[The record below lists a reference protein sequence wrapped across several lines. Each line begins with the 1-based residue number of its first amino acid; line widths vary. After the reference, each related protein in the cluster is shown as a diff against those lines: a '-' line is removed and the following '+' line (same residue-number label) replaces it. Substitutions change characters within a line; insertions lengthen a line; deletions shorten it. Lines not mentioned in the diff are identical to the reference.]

1 MSRRTSRRFAAVLGA
16 LAPVAVAAFIFA
28 SPVAAADSIYWGNQS
43 GDSLSVA
50 ALNGSGGS
58 DLATGETTVSQPVGT
73 AIDATTGRIYW
84 ADALGSAIKYA
95 NLDGTDGG
103 GTLDTTGATVSGIRG
118 MVLDLATG
126 RIYWA
131 NQDGNK
137 ISYAN
142 LDGSGGDDLDTTGA
156 TTSGPTG
163 VAIDGA
169 AGRIYWANA
178 NSTMHAISSAKLDGS
193 GGGAD
198 LDTSGAPTPSTP
210 VGPSLDGAGKVY
222 WSNLS
227 NNQLPFANLSGGGGG
242 QLSTTGS
249 SVAGEYGTALDA
261 AAGKIY
267 WSNLGTPQIS
277 FANLNNS
284 GGGDLAT
291 SGATKS
297 SALFPSLLEKPSNTI
312 VPGVTGAPT
321 AGSELSCSNGTWAA
335 DDVGGHLYRAAAGF
349 TYQWLKDNVAIG
361 GATDSTYTIQPSDG
375 NHQLKCRVTA
385 SNFAGGTNA
394 TSTATTVQSKPV
406 NSALPTISGTPVSG
420 HNLTCNNGTWA
431 GTAPIEY
438 SYQWLRNN
446 VAIAGAASAM
456 YVVKAADVGKQL
468 KCRVTAGNELGS
480 TMATSAATTIKTPP
494 ANTVVPKIT
503 GTPQVG
509 KTLTCNKGTWS
520 GTAPITYKYQWLRN
534 GGPIAGATKA
544 TYVAAAA
551 DKSKS
556 ISCKV
561 TATNA
566 AGSASKPSAAVKV
579 T

>member
-1 MSRRTSRRFAAVLGA
+1 MSRRFNRRFASMLAA
-16 LAPVAVAAFIFA
+16 LAPAAVAAFILA
-28 SPVAAADSIYWGNQS
+28 SPAAASDSIYWGNQS
-43 GDSLSVA
+43 GNSLSVA

-103 GTLDTTGATVSGIRG
+103 GTLDTTGATVNGIRG

-131 NQDGNK
+131 NQDGNT

-163 VAIDGA
+163 IAIDAA

-178 NSTMHAISSAKLDGS
+178 NSAMHAISSAKLDGS

-198 LDTSGAPTPSTP
+198 LDTTGAPAPSAP

-222 WSNLS
+222 WANLS
-227 NNQLPFANLSGGGGG
+227 TNELPFASLSGGGGG

-249 SVAGEYGTALDA
+249 SVSGEYGTALDA

-267 WSNLGTPQIS
+267 WGNLGSPQIS

-297 SALFPSLLEKPSNTI
+297 SPLFPSLLEKPSNTS
-312 VPGVTGAPT
+312 VPGVTGTPI
-321 AGSELSCSNGTWAA
+321 AGNDLSCSNAVWAA
-335 DDVGGHLYRAAAGF
+335 DDLGGHLYRASAGF
-349 TYQWLKDNVAIG
+349 TYQWLKDNSPIS
-361 GATDSTYTIQPSDG
+361 GATDTTYTVQPSDG
-375 NHQLKCRVTA
+375 NHQIKCRVTA
-385 SNFAGGTNA
+385 SNFAGPTSA
-394 TSTATTVQSKPV
+394 TSTATTIQAKPA
-406 NSALPTISGTPVSG
+406 NTALPTISGTPVAG
-420 HNLTCNNGTWA
+420 HNLTCNNGTWT

-438 SYQWLRNN
+438 SHQWLRNN
-446 VAIAGAASAM
+446 VAISGATSATYM
-456 YVVKAADVGKQL
+456 VKAADVGKQL

-494 ANTVVPKIT
+494 ANTVAPKIT
-503 GTPQVG
+503 GTPKVG
-509 KTLTCNKGTWS
+509 KTLTCTKGTWTGS
-520 GTAPITYKYQWLRN
+520 APITYKYQWLRN
-534 GGPIAGATKA
+534 GSPIAGSTAA
-544 TYVAAAA
+544 TYVAKAA
-551 DKSKS
+551 DQSKM

-566 AGSASKPSAAVKV
+566 AGTAFKVSAAVKV